1 MKKLKGT
8 IQEAQAHILHWYRQG
23 PEDQYGR
30 RRGLRLGQYVWN
42 MMGKEGEAFPEL
54 FYTENAQ
61 HAESLI
67 YKQFEG

>member
-42 MMGKEGEAFPEL
+42 IMGKEGETFPEL
-54 FYTENAQ
+54 FYTENST
-61 HAESLI
+61 HAEVLT
-67 YKQFEG
+67 YQQFED